1 MDEDRDTTSAAGEAS
16 IPEENPELAPT
27 EAVASPVDAPATAS
41 AEGQTPA
48 SGGGS
53 GLRTVG
59 EIVLTV
65 VLALGAF
72 WILQTLLQ
80 ALGIGGG

>member
-1 MDEDRDTTSAAGEAS
+1 MDEDRDTTSAAGGAN

-27 EAVASPVDAPATAS
+27 EAVAPSPVDAPATAP
-41 AEGQTPA
+41 AQTPA